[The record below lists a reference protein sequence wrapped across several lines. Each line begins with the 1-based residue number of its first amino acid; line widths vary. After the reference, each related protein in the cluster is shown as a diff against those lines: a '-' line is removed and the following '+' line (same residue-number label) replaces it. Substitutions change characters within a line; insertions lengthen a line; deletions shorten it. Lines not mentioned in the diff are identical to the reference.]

1 MKKQIITVLASL
13 ILILSSTVA
22 FAGSFNIG
30 AAGAIGK
37 VDASVTEKTH
47 GLTTNSN
54 SNNADV
60 DNTNVF
66 IGSVFAEY
74 EMDLVAIGVE
84 YIPGSADVSDK
95 IKTRTEA
102 DASVTGT
109 KAATSA
115 DVTRSA
121 QAEIENYIS
130 VYAEVNMGGPLFI
143 RAGMAQMDVNTLEN
157 LGGNSGSYGNAE
169 VDGYNLGIGV
179 KGDLGMVDGM
189 TYKLYYEM
197 TDFDTL
203 KLTSTGNSVAS
214 ETNTI
219 TADLDVTAV
228 KLALGYRF

>member
-95 IKTRTEA
+95 TKTRT
-102 DASVTGT
+102 
-109 KAATSA
+109 
-115 DVTRSA
+115 R
-121 QAEIENYIS
+121 
-130 VYAEVNMGGPLFI
+130 
-143 RAGMAQMDVNTLEN
+143 
-157 LGGNSGSYGNAE
+157 
-169 VDGYNLGIGV
+169 
-179 KGDLGMVDGM
+179 
-189 TYKLYYEM
+189 
-197 TDFDTL
+197 
-203 KLTSTGNSVAS
+203 
-214 ETNTI
+214 
-219 TADLDVTAV
+219 
-228 KLALGYRF
+228 